1 MQAPF
6 PALINYGIAILGPGD
21 HHPIPQSLEEGE
33 VILYYTEE
41 DGAGQGTQAIRLSKR
56 QVASLLHELTAYI
69 YPKLMT

>member
-6 PALINYGIAILGPGD
+6 PASINYGIAIRGPRD

-33 VILYYTEE
+33 VVLYYTEE
-41 DGAGQGTQAIRLSKR
+41 DGAGQTQAIRLSKR